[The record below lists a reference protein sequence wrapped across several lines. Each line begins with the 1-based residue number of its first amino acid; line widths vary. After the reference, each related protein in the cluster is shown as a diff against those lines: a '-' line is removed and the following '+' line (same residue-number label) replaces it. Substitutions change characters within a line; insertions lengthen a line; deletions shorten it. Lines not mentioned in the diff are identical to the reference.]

1 MRESVHIAQHQD
13 QILANELEFLV
24 ELGLAALL
32 IEPLAVPVER
42 PDFPIHQLV
51 PGAPQSEDL
60 RRGGETVQELSPAER
75 PSFQRGQR
83 GKNST
88 GRTPMAVFVSRY
100 ESTMSKKL
108 LIETNPYLKD
118 PARPGQDS
126 PRPHSMRV
134 ATIAA
139 IGR

>member
-1 MRESVHIAQHQD
+1 
-13 QILANELEFLV
+13 
-24 ELGLAALL
+24 
-32 IEPLAVPVER
+32 
-42 PDFPIHQLV
+42 
-51 PGAPQSEDL
+51 
-60 RRGGETVQELSPAER
+60 
-75 PSFQRGQR
+75 
-83 GKNST
+83 
-88 GRTPMAVFVSRY
+88 MAVFVSRY